1 MLASM
6 TRITAPPLPP
16 QSLLARKRGPECY
29 RDAFRASVAGEV
41 SLGELVTA
49 FFSSRA
55 FLAERMALHLIGRGA
70 DHADIAALAAGRTE
84 RFAAWQM
91 EAREENELL
100 MHDFLD
106 QTCCWLAVS
115 TRGPDGALD
124 GPLPVPERGR
134 TFIWFGTGVRE
145 VGGPIMRNLQGAHR
159 FYARQLLAGAARG
172 LAR

>member
-1 MLASM
+1 M
-6 TRITAPPLPP
+6 TQVSAPELPP
-16 QSLLARKRGPECY
+16 ESLLARLRGPECY
-29 RDAFRASVAGEV
+29 RDAFRASLPGEV

-49 FFSSRA
+49 FFSSRV
-55 FLAERMALHLIGRGA
+55 FLTERMALHLIGRGA
-70 DHADIAALAAGRTE
+70 GQAEIAALAAGETQ
-84 RFAAWQM
+84 RFAAWEM
-91 EAREENELL
+91 EAREENQLL

-115 TRGPDGALD
+115 TRGPDGALC
-124 GPLPVPERGR
+124 GPLPVPEVGR

-145 VGGPIMRNLQGAHR
+145 VGGPIMRHLQGAHR